1 MKGEAAEHI
10 LDFHPQFIFCTTI
23 VRACLGENTFSFR
36 FLCLATAVLST
47 STSNFLHNKFWHLD
61 DIICQYKFLPSSSVC
76 DGLLNTIVKSKLLW

>member
-47 STSNFLHNKFWHLD
+47 STSYFLYNKFWHF
-61 DIICQYKFLPSSSVC
+61 DIICQYMFLPSSSVC
-76 DGLLNTIVKSKLLW
+76 DGLLNTIVKS